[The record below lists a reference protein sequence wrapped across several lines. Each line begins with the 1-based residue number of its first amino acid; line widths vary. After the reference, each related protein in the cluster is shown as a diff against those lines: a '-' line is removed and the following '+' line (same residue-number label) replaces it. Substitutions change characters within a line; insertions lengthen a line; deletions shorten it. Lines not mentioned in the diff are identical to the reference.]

1 MSDKSA
7 LANLEYKVLE
17 YYDYDKEFTACK
29 LCNGELVYIEPNAD
43 IADITNVIN
52 WGSADFQLG
61 VSADDDFE
69 EAGEKSPHQLLS
81 MFKEKYNLP
90 DGDFVL
96 WEDALFFHNSFVI
109 EHGSLSELKKDIERF
124 AVFAQEHG
132 FHIILDGVFTPFDDE
147 PKFAYM
153 YFVPGENGVEIVSAK
168 Y

>member
-1 MSDKSA
+1 MKICFLTTVMFNEGGVSRVLSA
-7 LANLEYKVLE
+7 LAS
-17 YYDYDKEFTACK
+17 
-29 LCNGELVYIEPNAD
+29 ELSKNY
-43 IADITNVIN
+43 NVTV
-52 WGSADFQLG
+52 A
-61 VSADDDFE
+61 AFE
-69 EAGEKSPHQLLS
+69 NPANEDRT
-81 MFKEKYNLP
+81 KYNLP

-124 AVFAQEHG
+124 AGFAQEHG

>member
-1 MSDKSA
+1 MNPA
-7 LANLEYKVLE
+7 KVEIQKRDDL
-17 YYDYDKEFTACK
+17 K
-29 LCNGELVYIEPNAD
+29 
-43 IADITNVIN
+43 
-52 WGSADFQLG
+52 DFVPLI
-61 VSADDDFE
+61 DFE

-124 AVFAQEHG
+124 AGFAQEHG